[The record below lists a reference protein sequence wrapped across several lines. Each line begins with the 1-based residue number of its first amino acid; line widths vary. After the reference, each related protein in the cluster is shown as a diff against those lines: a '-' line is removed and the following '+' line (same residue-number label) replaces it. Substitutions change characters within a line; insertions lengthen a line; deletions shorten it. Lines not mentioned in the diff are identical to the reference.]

1 MRSLFFL
8 LLAGL
13 EMVSWGDGADI
24 TFTLIKVTFN
34 AGKHFVKFFIRQ
46 KKLVLADHVPGVQDY
61 SGMSLERLRAALQL
75 LSEVFNKNV
84 HKKYVNAVKTALNWE
99 LCNIAP

>member
-1 MRSLFFL
+1 
-8 LLAGL
+8 
-13 EMVSWGDGADI
+13 MVLILILHCNA
-24 TFTLIKVTFN
+24 LIKVTFN
-34 AGKHFVKFFIRQ
+34 ARKLFIKSFIRQ

-84 HKKYVNAVKTALNWE
+84 HKKYMNAVKTALNWE
-99 LCNIAP
+99 LGNIAP